1 MTQQHPGWPQQ
12 PPPSSGRLV
21 ASIIA
26 GGLLGFLAGGFAPF
40 VPAFLA
46 QVFFNA
52 DIYGSGAAGWLGLAV
67 LVTMSLGGLLG
78 ALWGMRRARRPRQP
92 IDTIR
97 RPNQV
102 IRRDR
107 GNGAA

>member
-12 PPPSSGRLV
+12 PASSGRLV

-26 GGLLGFLAGGFAPF
+26 GGILGLIAGAF
-40 VPAFLA
+40 VPVLNEAALA
-46 QVFFNA
+46 RGYTRGA
-52 DIYGSGAAGWLGLAV
+52 GSTIGLTPAWLI
-67 LVTMSLGGLLG
+67 TMPLGGLLG